1 MKSFLSYLGGKS
13 LLAGKIAPLVPEHI
27 CYCEVFAGAAWMLF
41 KKEPSKVE
49 IGAGFVKP
57 RQLVEKEQMPI

>member
-13 LLAGKIAPLVPEHI
+13 LLANKIIPRIPKHH

-41 KKEPSKVE
+41 KKEESKVE
-49 IGAGFVKP
+49 ILNDINVDLGT
-57 RQLVEKEQMPI
+57 L